1 MVKRR
6 LCQDTRNR
14 RNGHNFLDTGCRHIQ
29 ENRIGF
35 EVNAEMVRT
44 FDFYKE
50 EWELATI
57 CIFLVAR
64 RRIAF
69 QLKGKFGGSNHE
81 DIVNSH
87 GWNLFVVYFSSSNG
101 RPS

>member
-6 LCQDTRNR
+6 LFQAQDG

-35 EVNAEMVRT
+35 EVNTEVVRT

-57 CIFLVAR
+57 CIFLEAR
-64 RRIAF
+64 RRIDL
-69 QLKGKFGGSNHE
+69 QLDGSLGGGGE
-81 DIVNSH
+81 TCRLQIPNSH
-87 GWNLFVVYFSSSNG
+87 LPSGKEWNHDRQRS
-101 RPS
+101 